1 MLTCYG
7 LPENVYLTT
16 QIQLR
21 RLEKSKRMF
30 KVREAIQKKCTVH
43 VYILLTHINHMHSS
57 LACTYLCIAC
67 LSCPT
72 FEIYRNI
79 ELYVHNEGL
88 FNNGL
93 A

>member
-1 MLTCYG
+1 MNRVRRNTKSLSWSHRKGFFSGQEMLTCYG

-43 VYILLTHINHMHSS
+43 V
-57 LACTYLCIAC
+57 
-67 LSCPT
+67 
-72 FEIYRNI
+72 
-79 ELYVHNEGL
+79 
-88 FNNGL
+88 
-93 A
+93 